1 METPAPAATSPASFA
16 LQPAE
21 RRLVSGVA
29 AIAVLRMF
37 GLFMLLPVLA
47 LWAAGLDGATPWLI
61 GLAVGG
67 YGVTQAALQLPFGA
81 LSDRIGRRPV
91 IVAGLAVFVLGSAVA
106 AGADTI
112 LTLIVGRVL
121 QGAGAISSTLT
132 ALLADATREHVRLRA
147 TAVLGISIGAGFLLA
162 LAGGPLLASVMSV
175 RAMFAVSAGC
185 GLLAIALTLTLPRS
199 ERPPG
204 PGRAAAG
211 GIGPGVVS
219 ARLLRLNAAVLLLHL
234 TLTAL
239 FVLLPFVL
247 RDTAGLAPA
256 RHWLFHA
263 GAIVA
268 SLGVA
273 LPLLLRWE
281 RAAPRRLPA
290 VAMLLCAAGC
300 LLMAAAPASLP
311 LLFAGAL
318 LYFAGFNYLEA
329 GLPAWVSLA
338 APAERR
344 GAAMGVFAS
353 AQFLGAFLG
362 GVLAGA
368 LRQTLSDPA
377 GFVALALAGLVGFAV
392 LVRDR

>member
-1 METPAPAATSPASFA
+1 
-16 LQPAE
+16 
-21 RRLVSGVA
+21 
-29 AIAVLRMF
+29 
-37 GLFMLLPVLA
+37 
-47 LWAAGLDGATPWLI
+47 
-61 GLAVGG
+61 
-67 YGVTQAALQLPFGA
+67 
-81 LSDRIGRRPV
+81 
-91 IVAGLAVFVLGSAVA
+91 AVFVLGSAVA

-112 LTLIVGRVL
+112 LELIAGRVL

-132 ALLADATREHVRLRA
+132 ALLADSTREHIRLRA

-162 LAGGPLLASVMSV
+162 LVGGPLLASIMSV
-175 RAMFAVSAGC
+175 RAMFVVSAGC
-185 GLLAIALTLTLPRS
+185 GLLAIALTLWLPRS
-199 ERPPG
+199 AGAPAR
-204 PGRAAAG
+204 RHAAEART
-211 GIGPGVVS
+211 GPGVV
-219 ARLLRLNAAVLLLHL
+219 AAGLLRLDAAVLLLHL

-263 GAIVA
+263 GAIVL
-268 SLGVA
+268 SLAVT
-273 LPLLLRWE
+273 LPLLLRSE
-281 RAAPRRLPA
+281 RAAPGRLPA

-300 LLMAAAPASLP
+300 LLMAAAPGSLP

-318 LYFAGFNYLEA
+318 TYFAGFNYLEA

-338 APAERR
+338 APAARR

-368 LRQTLSDPA
+368 LLQTLGDPA
-377 GFVALALAGLVGFAV
+377 DGFVALALPGLLGCAA
-392 LVRDR
+392 LLRDPADRGGRSDANSR